1 MGKWLQ
7 LLWVQQSQHNLGAK
21 RAALSKQG
29 SSQEHRALVVISP
42 RLYPC
47 CDIVCGPLS
56 CCCGPG
62 GPKTKT
68 LASRS
73 LGVYALIEFLIYEMK
88 KNKHVALLLI
98 IHSLASRTISQR
110 RLLLRGGGVSGE
122 SSLNKKKK
130 KFTARSVNKPLQPRL
145 QPKQNTLC
153 FLTSLWFFRA
163 EQTAFGSPH
172 GVRH

>member
-7 LLWVQQSQHNLGAK
+7 LLWVQQSRHNLGAK
-21 RAALSKQG
+21 RAALKQR

-68 LASRS
+68 RASRS

-88 KNKHVALLLI
+88 KNKKKKHVALLLI

-110 RLLLRGGGVSGE
+110 RLLLRGGCVSGE
-122 SSLNKKKK
+122 SSLNKGKKKK

-153 FLTSLWFFRA
+153 FLNFIMVF
-163 EQTAFGSPH
+163 
-172 GVRH
+172 